1 MPGMP
6 GMGGGMPGMGGP
18 EAAGAPAG
26 GGGAGAAAGALGGVA
41 VTFNTETNTF
51 SRDCVLTYS
60 DNNNIA
66 FTLHNMKVTRIHIW
80 KSGG

>member
-1 MPGMP
+1 
-6 GMGGGMPGMGGP
+6 MPGMGGP
-18 EAAGAPAG
+18 EAGGAPAG
-26 GGGAGAAAGALGGVA
+26 GGGAGAAAGALGPITVN
-41 VTFNTETNTF
+41 FNGETNTF